1 MEIVMAI
8 DVIIKNADDLT
19 EVIARMDKDQREMF
33 YRIIVERYPNLAS
46 DMSVAIGFALED
58 HHRNKK

>member
-1 MEIVMAI
+1 MAI
-8 DVIIKNADDLT
+8 DNIIKNADDLT
-19 EVIARMDKDQREMF
+19 EVIARMDKSQRDLF
-33 YRIIVERYPNLAS
+33 YRMMVERYPNLAS